1 MTDFEPARTGEKWN
15 GGWRRVV
22 YDVCLDHRVKIADLM
37 VGDKR
42 PAVVEARREIIQ
54 RLRYDC
60 GYGVKEIGRY
70 LALHR
75 CTVSYALRRAEGI
88 PARTLKPAA
97 YSRYE
102 GAAA

>member
-1 MTDFEPARTGEKWN
+1 MTDFEPARKGETWN
-15 GGWRRVV
+15 F
-22 YDVCLDHRVKIADLM
+22 
-37 VGDKR
+37 
-42 PAVVEARREIIQ
+42 
-54 RLRYDC
+54 
-60 GYGVKEIGRY
+60 

>member
-1 MTDFEPARTGEKWN
+1 MTDFEPARKGETWN

-54 RLRYDC
+54 RLRYDRHYSLKQIC
-60 GYGVKEIGRY
+60 DC
-70 LALHR
+70 LSLHH
-75 CTVSYALRRAEGI
+75 TSVIYNLRRAEGV
-88 PARTLKPAA
+88 PARELKRWA
-97 YSRYE
+97 YRYA